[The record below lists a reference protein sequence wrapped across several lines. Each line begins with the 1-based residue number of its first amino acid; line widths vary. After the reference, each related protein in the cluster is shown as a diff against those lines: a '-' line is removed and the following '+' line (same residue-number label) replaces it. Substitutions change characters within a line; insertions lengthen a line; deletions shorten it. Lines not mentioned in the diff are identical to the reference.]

1 MKKPGEGGSFGKGL
15 LLPSP
20 SLLISPNVLAGGEA
34 ARREFLPG
42 WKGDVR

>member
-20 SLLISPNVLAGGEA
+20 APHPPKLLAGGEA

>member
-1 MKKPGEGGSFGKGL
+1 MKKPGEGAPLESVSF
-15 LLPSP
+15 SP
-20 SLLISPNVLAGGEA
+20 PRPLIPPNVLAGGEA